1 LAQAT
6 RGVLAI
12 VAQIPLVGRMDRAA
26 MAAEIR
32 SAARASEDRPTRGV
46 FAIRPVACK
55 RARRMRPL
63 FSPAGRARVQQAM
76 NEGPL
81 LAFDWDGTLVPIA
94 VRPEHA
100 PMDRATAKAFRTVS
114 ERWPTAIVSGRARKD
129 LRVLAGELGPVA
141 LIGNHGM
148 ETGLR
153 DSRAPQWRRQVRS
166 WQRQLVG
173 LERFP
178 GVFVEGK
185 GFSLSIHYREAADRK
200 RARQRIGSALRP
212 LQGARLIV
220 GKAVVNVLPADA
232 PTKGT
237 SVCDL
242 ARRLGKR
249 SIVFLG
255 DDVTDEDVFRLAPDP
270 EADLV
275 GIRVG
280 RKKGSAAQ
288 WFIRTQSHLV
298 RLLTLLASF

>member
-1 LAQAT
+1 
-6 RGVLAI
+6 
-12 VAQIPLVGRMDRAA
+12 
-26 MAAEIR
+26 
-32 SAARASEDRPTRGV
+32 
-46 FAIRPVACK
+46 
-55 RARRMRPL
+55 
-63 FSPAGRARVQQAM
+63 
-76 NEGPL
+76 
-81 LAFDWDGTLVPIA
+81 
-94 VRPEHA
+94 
-100 PMDRATAKAFRTVS
+100 
-114 ERWPTAIVSGRARKD
+114 
-129 LRVLAGELGPVA
+129 
-141 LIGNHGM
+141 
-148 ETGLR
+148 LR

-166 WQRQLVG
+166 WQRQLVA
-173 LERFP
+173 LERLP

-185 GFSLSIHYREAADRK
+185 GFSLSIHYQEAADRK

-270 EADLV
+270 EVDLV

-288 WFIRTQSHLV
+288 WFIRTQSDLV